1 MDYGRNEFVTNEI
14 LKARRDAALPIGLPS
29 KSGVYVARAE
39 GAELWDVEGKR
50 YIDFIGG
57 IGVLNVGHRH
67 PKVVA
72 AIKKQVD
79 SFLHTSFGIA
89 QYEVYVELAE
99 KLNKLAPGPAKKKT
113 ALFNSGAEAVENS
126 VKFARRITGRP
137 SIIAFEGAF
146 HGRTLLATT
155 LTGKSKPYKIGFG
168 PLVPQIFHAPYP
180 DQYHGISVSQAIAG
194 INHLFKAA
202 VPTEELAAIIVEP
215 VQGEGGFNA
224 APPEF
229 LKSLRKI
236 CDDNGALLIADE
248 IQSGMGRTGKMF
260 AFEHAGVEPDM
271 MCVAKSIA
279 AGLPL
284 SALIGKAELMD
295 KIAAGGMGS
304 TYGGNPVACAAAL
317 AVLEIFQ
324 EEGLL
329 QRADEIGK
337 KIAASWRS
345 LQQGVAKGHFGD
357 VRQVGGMIAVECVKE
372 GDPMKPN
379 ADLAAKIQVEARDR
393 GLIMTT
399 AGAHAQCLRCLTPLT
414 VSDALL
420 DEGLAIFAAATEAA
434 IKAPV
439 KPAAPTKS

>member
-1 MDYGRNEFVTNEI
+1 MDHGRNEFISNEA
-14 LKARRDAALPIGLPS
+14 LRARRNEALPAGLPS

-99 KLNKLAPGPAKKKT
+99 RLNRLAPGPTKKKT

-126 VKFARRITGRP
+126 IKFARRITGRP
-137 SIIAFEGAF
+137 GVIAFEGAF

-155 LTGKSKPYKIGFG
+155 LTGKSKPYKQGFG
-168 PLVPQIFHAPYP
+168 PLVPGIFHAPYP
-180 DQYHGISVSQAIAG
+180 DAYHGVSVRTCLACLDHIFKTAIPA
-194 INHLFKAA
+194 
-202 VPTEELAAIIVEP
+202 EEVAAIIVEP

-229 LKSLRKI
+229 FQGLRKI
-236 CDDNGALLIADE
+236 CDDIGALMIVDE

-260 AFEHAGVEPDM
+260 AIEHSGVEPDLI
-271 MCVAKSIA
+271 CIAKSIA

-284 SALIGKAELMD
+284 SALTGKAELMD
-295 KIAAGGMGS
+295 KIAQGGMGS

-317 AVLEIFQ
+317 AVLDIFE

-329 QRADEIGK
+329 QRADEIGRRVRE
-337 KIAASWRS
+337 SWRS
-345 LQQGVAKGHFGD
+345 LQLGVASGHFGD
-357 VRQVGGMIAVECVKE
+357 VRQIGGMIAVECVKD
-372 GDPMKPN
+372 GDPHRPN
-379 ADLAAKIQVEARDR
+379 GDLAAKIQTEARDR
-393 GLIMTT
+393 GLILTT
-399 AGAHAQCLRCLTPLT
+399 AGAHAQCLRCLVPLT
-414 VSDALL
+414 IGDRLL
-420 DEGLAIFAAATEAA
+420 DEGLAIFADATAAAL
-434 IKAPV
+434 
-439 KPAAPTKS
+439 KS

>member
-1 MDYGRNEFVTNEI
+1 MTYGKNEFTTNAA
-14 LKARRDAALPIGLPS
+14 LKARRDDALPAGLPS

-39 GAELWDVEGKR
+39 NAELWDVEGKR

-79 SFLHTSFGIA
+79 GFLHTSFGIA

-99 KLNKLAPGPAKKKT
+99 RLNKLAPGPTKKKT

-137 SIIAFEGAF
+137 GVIAFEGAF

-155 LTGKSKPYKIGFG
+155 LTGKSKPYKLGFG
-168 PLVPQIFHAPYP
+168 PLVPAIHHAPYP
-180 DQYHGISVSQAIAG
+180 DEYHGVSVASCIKAIEM
-194 INHLFKAA
+194 LFKMSIPAEEVAA
-202 VPTEELAAIIVEP
+202 MIVEP
-215 VQGEGGFNA
+215 VQGEGGFNP

-229 LKSLRKI
+229 LQHLRRI
-236 CDDNGALLIADE
+236 ADQHGILLIADE

-260 AFEHAGVEPDM
+260 AFEHSGVEPDLI
-271 MCVAKSIA
+271 CVAKSIA

-284 SALIGKAELMD
+284 SALIGKADLMD
-295 KIAAGGMGS
+295 KIATGGMGS

-317 AVLEIFQ
+317 AVLDIFE

-329 QRADEIGK
+329 RRANEIGAK
-337 KIAASWRS
+337 VASSWRD
-345 LQQGVAKGHFGD
+345 LQAGLAKGHFGD

-372 GDPMKPN
+372 GDPSKPDG
-379 ADLAAKIQVEARDR
+379 DLAGRIQTEARDR

-399 AGAHAQCLRCLTPLT
+399 AGAYAQCLRCLVPLT
-414 VSDALL
+414 ISDRHL
-420 DEGLAIFAAATEAA
+420 DEGLAIFAEATKAA
-434 IKAPV
+434 ISA
-439 KPAAPTKS
+439 S